1 MYFLC
6 LVVKWTTRI
15 TDGILII
22 NYLTYNFVFFQVMVG
37 QIQRGE
43 SILIHAGSGGV
54 GQAAINVALHYG
66 CEVFTTVGT
75 AEKRAFIK
83 KLFPQLKGTL
93 TSSF

>member
-1 MYFLC
+1 
-6 LVVKWTTRI
+6 
-15 TDGILII
+15 
-22 NYLTYNFVFFQVMVG
+22 MVG
-37 QIQRGE
+37 QMQRGE

-83 KLFPQLKGTL
+83 KLFPQLKGESVCLLHVMFFTYDL
-93 TSSF
+93 HCYL

>member
-1 MYFLC
+1 ML
-6 LVVKWTTRI
+6 
-15 TDGILII
+15 
-22 NYLTYNFVFFQVMVG
+22 VG
-37 QIQRGE
+37 QVQRGE

-83 KLFPQLKGTL
+83 KLFPQLKGEIVFTHDYSL
-93 TSSF
+93 KSIVRLYQQMFSYHYKIKILYKYEL